1 PMQHNGGMT
10 GSDLTEKPVP
20 ARTSAPRWTASALR
34 RRPAQRRS
42 LERVERLLHAC
53 AELLDEVGYFR
64 LTTTEVARRADL
76 PIGTLYQFFTDKN
89 GLVRALAARNLELY
103 GDRLQESLR
112 AAGAGDWT
120 EVAVLAVDEYVR
132 MRRTVPGFG
141 VLDFD
146 PPEPEEDASCRPL
159 PRPGGNALVAER
171 LLEVGT
177 AVLGEDRDPATD
189 RRVLVAVEAADAV
202 LALAFRTDPGG
213 APELVAE
220 CKDLL
225 RAYLGGAAG

>member
-1 PMQHNGGMT
+1 M
-10 GSDLTEKPVP
+10 
-20 ARTSAPRWTASALR
+20 
-34 RRPAQRRS
+34 
-42 LERVERLLHAC
+42 
-53 AELLDEVGYFR
+53 
-64 LTTTEVARRADL
+64 
-76 PIGTLYQFFTDKN
+76 
-89 GLVRALAARNLELY
+89 
-103 GDRLQESLR
+103 
-112 AAGAGDWT
+112 
-120 EVAVLAVDEYVR
+120 LAVDEYVR

-202 LALAFRTDPGG
+202 LALAFRTDPG
-213 APELVAE
+213 APRNWSPSARTCSAPTWAAPRAE
-220 CKDLL
+220 HA
-225 RAYLGGAAG
+225 RPPRSPPPRMRRFSSTPHGGLMHASQDQRSITGNRTRGL